1 MKNIFLLLSVLSLLF
16 AFSACEKPPT
26 EEMELAHEM
35 VARAENNADAVNFA
49 GLTLTRARGALNN
62 MQIEAD
68 AKRYETART
77 YAAEAISLAERAI
90 EEGMIGAI
98 LAREEAAALN
108 YSLLTLL
115 EETASAINAAGAD
128 GSLDLDVNALSAE
141 LDSARRLYNEAR
153 QDLLDD
159 NLRDALSKNQTVR
172 STLSNINGRITT
184 AAQAALGKK

>member
-1 MKNIFLLLSVLSLLF
+1 MRNIFLLFNVLILLLV
-16 AFSACEKPPT
+16 FSGCEKPPT
-26 EEMELAHEM
+26 EEMELAQEM

-68 AKRYETART
+68 AKRYEAART
-77 YAAEAISLAERAI
+77 YAAEAVALAERAI
-90 EEGMIGAI
+90 EEGMVGAI

-108 YSLLTLL
+108 YSLLTLF
-115 EETASAINAAGAD
+115 EETASAINAAAAD
-128 GSLDLDVNALSAE
+128 GSLDLNVNALSAE
-141 LDSARRLYNEAR
+141 LDSARQIYNEAR

-159 NLRDALSKNQTVR
+159 NLRDAIAKNQAVR
-172 STLSNINGRITT
+172 STLSGINGRITN